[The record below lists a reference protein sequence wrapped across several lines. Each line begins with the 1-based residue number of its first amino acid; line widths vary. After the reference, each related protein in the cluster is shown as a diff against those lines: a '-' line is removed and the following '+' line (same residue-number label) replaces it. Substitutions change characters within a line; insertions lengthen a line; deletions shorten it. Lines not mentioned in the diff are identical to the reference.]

1 MHSTRHIKQ
10 PDGSRKRISTIF
22 PVHPEGSVIS
32 LSRNDVDFVCT
43 EYGMAALRGATLKE
57 RARALINIA
66 HPDFRD
72 ELEEEAKKLWL
83 L

>member
-1 MHSTRHIKQ
+1 MASVLLAFYRNITVSYTHL
-10 PDGSRKRISTIF
+10 DVYKRQ
-22 PVHPEGSVIS
+22 
-32 LSRNDVDFVCT
+32 DFVVT

-57 RARALINIA
+57 RAKALIGIA

-72 ELEEEAKKLWL
+72 ELLDEAKCNYL